1 MTGSDTIARKDIRK
15 AELDFLLARLAPGSR
30 VLEIGA
36 GSGYQA
42 SLIAAAGH
50 AVDAV
55 DVQIWEERQFDVVRY
70 DGANL
75 PFEDARFDAVFSSN
89 VLEHVVP
96 LDDLEA
102 EIRRVLKPDGF
113 ALHVVPSHWWR
124 LWNSLT
130 WYPALP
136 KTIRSAL
143 AHVRAE
149 RRQEPAVT
157 APGDGSGRSSAPPAA
172 RPKWRRYLKWFGTLL
187 ASPRHGERGNRFT
200 EFFHFHPSWWRDH
213 FRRAGFRIEECRPS
227 HIYYSGNY
235 LLGPHLPLAARQRL
249 SRLLGSSTWV
259 YLLRQ
264 GE

>member
-1 MTGSDTIARKDIRK
+1 MTGSDTISRKEIRR
-15 AELDFLLARLAPGSR
+15 AELGYLLARLAPASR

-42 SLIAAAGH
+42 ALIAAAGH

-55 DVQIWEERQFDVVRY
+55 DVQIWDERQFEVVRY

-96 LDDLEA
+96 LDELEA

-113 ALHVVPSHWWR
+113 ALHVIPSHWWR

-136 KTIRSAL
+136 KIIRSAL

-149 RRQEPAVT
+149 TPD
-157 APGDGSGRSSAPPAA
+157 APSPVPSGDAPDSAATGPA
-172 RPKWRRYLKWFGTLL
+172 RPKWRRYLKWTGTLL

-200 EFFHFHPSWWRDH
+200 EFCHFRPAWWRRH
-213 FRRAGFRIEECRPS
+213 FRQSGFEITECRPAG
-227 HIYYSGNY
+227 IYYSGNY
-235 LLGPHLPLAARQRL
+235 LLGPRLSLAARQRL

-259 YLLRQ
+259 YVLRKR
-264 GE
+264 G

>member
-1 MTGSDTIARKDIRK
+1 MTGSDTISRREIRK
-15 AELDFLLARLAPGSR
+15 AELGYLLARLAPGSR

-42 SLIAAAGH
+42 ALIAAQGH

-55 DVQIWEERQFDVVRY
+55 DVQIWDERQFEVLRY
-70 DGANL
+70 DGASL

-96 LDDLEA
+96 LDELEA
-102 EIRRVLKPDGF
+102 EIRRVLKPGGF
-113 ALHVVPSHWWR
+113 ALHVIPSHWWR

-149 RRQEPAVT
+149 RTAATPASPLPGAEPK
-157 APGDGSGRSSAPPAA
+157 PAA
-172 RPKWRRYLKWFGTLL
+172 PAPRPGWRRYLKWAGTLL

-200 EFFHFHPSWWRDH
+200 EFCHFHPAWWRRH
-213 FRRAGFRIEECRPS
+213 FREAGFELAECRPAG
-227 HIYYSGNY
+227 IYYSGNY
-235 LLGPHLPLAARQRL
+235 LLGPRLPLAARQRL
-249 SRLLGSSTWV
+249 SHLLGSSTWV
-259 YLLRQ
+259 YVLRKRD
-264 GE
+264 